1 MLRTRSTAGD
11 GGWTLFDPDTRAFL
25 ESGCALI
32 VATVGPDGAPHAG
45 RGWGLELLDEGSSP
59 RFRLLLDAE
68 DEQSIAHISGGGG
81 PIAVTATN
89 VVLLRSMQLKGR
101 ASDPEVATPRDVE
114 RAQRYIE
121 DFFANVH
128 ETDATT
134 WERFESFLPTGY
146 VACAVEVEERFDQT
160 PGPGAGARIE
170 AST

>member
-1 MLRTRSTAGD
+1 MVL
-11 GGWTLFDPDTRAFL
+11 DPDTRAFL

-45 RGWGLELLDEGSSP
+45 RGWGLELLEGGSSL
-59 RFRLLLDAE
+59 RFRLLLDVE
-68 DEQSIAHISGGGG
+68 DELSIAHIADGG

-89 VVLLRSMQLKGR
+89 VILLRSMQMKGR
-101 ASDPEVATPRDVE
+101 ATGPEVASPRDVG

-121 DFFANVH
+121 DFFAKVH

-134 WERFESFLPTGY
+134 WERFQCMLPTGY
-146 VACAVEVEERFDQT
+146 VACTMEVHERFDQT

-170 AST
+170 ATP

>member
-1 MLRTRSTAGD
+1 MVL
-11 GGWTLFDPDTRAFL
+11 DPDTQAFL

-45 RGWGLELLDEGSSP
+45 RGWGLEILDASP
-59 RFRLLLDAE
+59 WPQLRLLLDAE
-68 DEQSIAHISGGGG
+68 DERSIAHISDGGT

-89 VVLLRSMQLKGR
+89 VVLLRSMQMKGR
-101 ASDPEVATPRDVE
+101 ARDPEVATRRDIE

-128 ETDATT
+128 VTDATT

-146 VACAVEVEERFDQT
+146 VACTVEVHERFDQT

-170 AST
+170 AAS

>member
-1 MLRTRSTAGD
+1 M
-11 GGWTLFDPDTRAFL
+11 FDPDTRAFL

-32 VATVGPDGAPHAG
+32 VGTVGPDGAPHAG
-45 RGWGLELLDEGSSP
+45 RGWGLELLDGLSSG
-59 RFRLLLDAE
+59 RLRLLLDAE
-68 DEQSIAHISGGGG
+68 DERSIAHIADGG

-89 VVLLRSMQLKGR
+89 VVVLRSMQMKGR
-101 ASDPEVATPRDVE
+101 ASDPEVASPRDVE
-114 RAQRYIE
+114 RARRYIE

-146 VACAVEVEERFDQT
+146 VACTVQIDERFDQT

-170 AST
+170 ATS